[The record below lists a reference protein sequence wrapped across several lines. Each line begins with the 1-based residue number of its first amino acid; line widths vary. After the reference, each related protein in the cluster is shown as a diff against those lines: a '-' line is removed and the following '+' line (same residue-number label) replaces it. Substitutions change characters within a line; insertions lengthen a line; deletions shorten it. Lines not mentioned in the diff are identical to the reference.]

1 MDDKLKIIL
10 ESINDVYK
18 DKDSYRVVTIH
29 DIVEKIAYNYEVKC
43 YDIIYG
49 IDIDELSTDE
59 VIRICNINNITY
71 SYMGEIKNSSQIL
84 LFERRDDYEN
94 IK

>member
-10 ESINDVYK
+10 ESIHDVYK
-18 DKDSYRVVTIH
+18 DKDLYQVVTIH

-59 VIRICNINNITY
+59 VIRICNINNIPY
-71 SYMGEIKNSSQIL
+71 FYKGEIKNTSQIL
-84 LFERRDDYEN
+84 FFERRDNHDN

>member
-10 ESINDVYK
+10 ESIYDVYK

-49 IDIDELSTDE
+49 IDIDQFPGHVALTSSCTSIGVLFSMIHAFNHILYDK
-59 VIRICNINNITY
+59 INPEMI
-71 SYMGEIKNSSQIL
+71 
-84 LFERRDDYEN
+84 
-94 IK
+94 